1 MPFLT
6 DFLDLSTF
14 VLVKGTV
21 IEQIQ
26 NIICENGRA
35 AVPSG
40 LVGLRLAVAKEC
52 QYQMGFD

>member
-1 MPFLT
+1 MRFLT

-14 VLVKGTV
+14 VLVKGTT
-21 IEQIQ
+21 IEQMQ
-26 NIICENGRA
+26 NIICEKGRVS
-35 AVPSG
+35 VPSG